1 MLIPACRA
9 YRTLYWEWVTTL
21 AGSQTNG
28 YSRAAIPSVA
38 AAVAQPTCTIR
49 QISQAIALMGSR
61 STRAAISPGMTRV
74 PPPRR
79 RRLPRYLVPL
89 RFSLLPSGS
98 GDGGVK
104 RGIAAPLPPMSM
116 GARVAV
122 DDAGHQRGRR
132 RLWRRRRRRV
142 GVGSCPCR
150 SG

>member
-74 PPPRR
+74 PPPAAA
-79 RRLPRYLVPL
+79 
-89 RFSLLPSGS
+89 
-98 GDGGVK
+98 
-104 RGIAAPLPPMSM
+104 AAPEVSCAITVLLAAIRFKGWRGKAGNCGTFAADVM

-122 DDAGHQRGRR
+122 DDAGH
-132 RLWRRRRRRV
+132 
-142 GVGSCPCR
+142 
-150 SG
+150 